1 MSRFDF
7 ISYFFPLSYSE
18 KKIEHSEEIEKELDK
33 LSKEEE

>member
-7 ISYFFPLSYSE
+7 ISFFFPSSYSQ

-33 LSKEEE
+33 ISKEEE